1 LGPADDE
8 FLGLGIEI
16 PLVKGRGIDRIE
28 NLLEVLNFDLNEL
41 MA

>member
-1 LGPADDE
+1 
-8 FLGLGIEI
+8 
-16 PLVKGRGIDRIE
+16 VKGRGIDRIE